1 MKKVLFSILF
11 CLMALFCQSM
21 TNDPIIGELVNLH
34 LTWDED
40 PIYQEEGP
48 KSPPQVPTVSHD
60 GSTLYFYQT
69 YGEVVPVSLADVFG
83 TTVFSSALPIGT
95 TSLVLPSTLSGT
107 YTLYIY
113 TGGYVF
119 CGQINL

>member
-1 MKKVLFSILF
+1 MKKVYFLFFIV
-11 CLMALFCQSM
+11 CLSFI
-21 TNDPIIGELVNLH
+21 TNASGSLPPPGTIIPLQID
-34 LTWDED
+34 WDN
-40 PIYQEEGP
+40 PGSGTNGSH
-48 KSPPQVPTVSHD
+48 KNPPQVPTVFLD

-69 YGEVVPVSLADVFG
+69 YGEVVPVSLADASG
-83 TTVFSSALPIGT
+83 TTVFSTVLPIGT